1 VKLVFGLWRVQRRI
15 GDKPALCYL
24 SDMENP
30 RLEQHI
36 AQICGMGCTRVREI
50 IGALERDHV
59 IVESEYL
66 SPSERAQVLSE
77 LKAIMAV
84 YDAR

>member
-1 VKLVFGLWRVQRRI
+1 
-15 GDKPALCYL
+15 
-24 SDMENP
+24 MNNP
-30 RLEQHI
+30 RLEQRI
-36 AQICGMGCTRVREI
+36 TQICGMGCTRVREI

-59 IVESEYL
+59 TVESENL